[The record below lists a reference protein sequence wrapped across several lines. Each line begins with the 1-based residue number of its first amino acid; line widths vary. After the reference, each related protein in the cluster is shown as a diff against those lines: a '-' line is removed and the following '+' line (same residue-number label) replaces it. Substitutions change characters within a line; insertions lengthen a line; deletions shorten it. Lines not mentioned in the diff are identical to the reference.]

1 MQNTSNCCKLISLSI
16 KYRRLTK
23 VKTFVSRIMVNKKSQ
38 PTADQPKAGK
48 LVDKK
53 SDVKTKKATLAP
65 KKAVK
70 AKTGK
75 KPVSQKAS
83 RGKVDL
89 ISKYQSHKED
99 TGSIEVQVAVITK
112 KIADLTK
119 HLKGHKKDY
128 DSRRGLLSMVGKRRR
143 LLNYLKKSDEAKY
156 EKLIKD
162 LGLRK

>member
-1 MQNTSNCCKLISLSI
+1 ME
-16 KYRRLTK
+16 
-23 VKTFVSRIMVNKKSQ
+23 TFVSRIMVNKKSQ
-38 PTADQPKAGK
+38 PT
-48 LVDKK
+48 VDRSK
-53 SDVKTKKATLAP
+53 VENAAP
-65 KKAVK
+65 KKTKRAVK
-70 AKTGK
+70 VKTGK
-75 KPVSQKAS
+75 TTLS
-83 RGKVDL
+83 RGKKIDL

>member
-1 MQNTSNCCKLISLSI
+1 MAEKKKTEKKLATTSVSPK
-16 KYRRLTK
+16 
-23 VKTFVSRIMVNKKSQ
+23 VSR
-38 PTADQPKAGK
+38 
-48 LVDKK
+48 DKK
-53 SDVKTKKATLAP
+53 STLKKTE
-65 KKAVK
+65 
-70 AKTGK
+70 
-75 KPVSQKAS
+75 KPVSTTSS
-83 RGKVDL
+83 RGKKVDL
-89 ISKYQSHKED
+89 ITKYQAHKED

>member
-1 MQNTSNCCKLISLSI
+1 MAE
-16 KYRRLTK
+16 
-23 VKTFVSRIMVNKKSQ
+23 KK
-38 PTADQPKAGK
+38 PVA
-48 LVDKK
+48 
-53 SDVKTKKATLAP
+53 KKAAP
-65 KKAVK
+65 KKIV
-70 AKTGK
+70 AKKTTIKKVAPKKTVAK
-75 KPVSQKAS
+75 KPVSKIRRLAES

-89 ISKYQSHKED
+89 ITKYQSHKED

-143 LLNYLKKSDEAKY
+143 LLNYLKKTDEAKY

>member
-1 MQNTSNCCKLISLSI
+1 MLLVSWNL
-16 KYRRLTK
+16 YPFGF
-23 VKTFVSRIMVNKKSQ
+23 TFISRIMVNKKSQ
-38 PTADQPKAGK
+38 PTADRPKAGK
-48 LVDKK
+48 SAQSK
-53 SDVKTKKATLAP
+53 SDVKVKKATLTP

-70 AKTGK
+70 AKIGK
-75 KPVSQKAS
+75 
-83 RGKVDL
+83 KVDL

-128 DSRRGLLSMVGKRRR
+128 DSRRGLLCMVGKRRR